1 MKFLPSQLMFFF
13 QSRTARRNTRKL
25 LQFLIILVA
34 LISAYSATFHFL
46 MAMEGKD
53 HSWLTGVYWTLTV
66 MTTLG
71 FGDITF
77 TTDLGRAFSILVLLT
92 GVVYLL
98 VMLPFTFI
106 QFFYAPWLEAQS
118 KARAPRE
125 LPPGTSGHVIL
136 TGFDPVGASLVA
148 RLKQY
153 GHDYA
158 ILQADLPK
166 ALELYDQ
173 GFRVVV
179 GDMDDPETYRRLR
192 VDTAAMVFASNGDM
206 LNSNIAFTVRELSA
220 GVPVIATAD
229 ADESLDILRLA
240 GSTHVFQ
247 FPKLLGQALARRLVG
262 TSTRSNIIGRMDSLL
277 IAEALV
283 MRTPLEG
290 KRLKDSRLR
299 ETTGANVVGIWE
311 RGRFQM
317 PRPDTLLGPS
327 TVLVLAGTD
336 EHLARYDELVGRTMV
351 HPAPVLILGGGRVGL
366 AAARVLEERGV
377 PYRIVEKNPK
387 LVAEG
392 GKYVLGNAADLDTL
406 LAAGIRETP
415 SVFIS
420 THNDDLNIYL
430 TIYCRKLRPDTQI
443 VSRATLDRNV
453 NTLHAA
459 GADLVMSEAS
469 LGASTLIN
477 LLRPDNLLMLAE
489 DLNVIRMVVPPAL
502 AGKPLKETDIR
513 ARTGCSVIAVRN
525 AQGLWINPDPN
536 LSLGPRDEI
545 IIIGSS
551 EAEKCFLRSYPEA
564 GG

>member
-13 QSRTARRNTRKL
+13 QSRTARRNSYKL
-25 LQFLIILVA
+25 LQFLALLMVIIA
-34 LISAYSATFHFL
+34 AYSVAFHFL
-46 MAMEGKD
+46 MAMEGQD

-66 MTTLG
+66 MSTLG

-77 TTDLGRAFSILVLLT
+77 TTDLGRAFSVLVLLT

-136 TGFDPVGASLVA
+136 TNYDFVGASLVA

-153 GHDYA
+153 GQDYA
-158 ILQADLPK
+158 ILQPDLAK
-166 ALELYDQ
+166 ALELHDQ
-173 GFRVVV
+173 GLRVVV
-179 GDMDDPETYRRLR
+179 GDLDDPETYRRLR
-192 VDTAAMVFASNGDM
+192 VGKAAMVFVSNNDM
-206 LNSNIAFTVRELSA
+206 LNSNIAFTVRELSSM
-220 GVPVIATAD
+220 VPVIATAD
-229 ADESLDILRLA
+229 ADESLDILQLA

-262 TSTRSNIIGRMDSLL
+262 TSTRSNIIGGMDNLL

-299 ETTGANVVGIWE
+299 ETTGASVVGIWE
-311 RGRFQM
+311 RGKFQT
-317 PRPDTLLGPS
+317 PSPDALLGTG

-336 EHLARYDELVGRTMV
+336 EQLARYDEIAGTAAPN
-351 HPAPVLILGGGRVGL
+351 PAPVLLLGGGRVGL

-377 PYRIVEKNPK
+377 PYRIVEKNPR
-387 LVAEG
+387 LTMDG
-392 GKYVLGNAADLDTL
+392 DRFVLGNAADLDTL
-406 LAAGIRETP
+406 LAAGIREAP

-430 TIYCRKLRPDTQI
+430 TIYCRKLRPDIQI
-443 VSRATLDRNV
+443 VSRATLDRNIG
-453 NTLHAA
+453 TLHAA

-469 LGASTLIN
+469 LGASTLVN

-489 DLNVIRMVVPPAL
+489 GLNVVRLAVPPSL
-502 AGKPLKETDIR
+502 AGKALKETDIR
-513 ARTGCSVIAVRN
+513 ARTGCSIIAVRN
-525 AQGLWINPDPN
+525 AQGLHVNPDPG
-536 LSLGPRDEI
+536 LRLGPKDEI
-545 IIIGSS
+545 IIIGTAES
-551 EAEKCFLRSYPEA
+551 ERCFLRSYPA
-564 GG
+564 SA